1 MLLMVA
7 YLLLNMFPKMFST
20 SDHLIPTLLGTE
32 NGKLLT
38 SKPTDDASLINFLL
52 KDGTNGL

>member
-1 MLLMVA
+1 MGEYMQ
-7 YLLLNMFPKMFST
+7 LNILPDMFSA
-20 SDHLIPTLLGTE
+20 SNHLIPTLMGTE